1 MKRSAMIFQLQVLAL
16 CFALADASAET
27 FAGLVIGVADGDTIT
42 ILQSDGE
49 KRIPRKIRLLGIDA
63 PEAQQPFGAR
73 AKQTMSALA
82 FGKQGFADCST
93 VDRYGRDVC
102 KVTVDERDVG
112 LELICKGLAWHF
124 KRYQRSQLVADR
136 ASYAQ
141 AENDA
146 RVEKVGLWSSSD
158 AIPPW
163 HWRKQK
169 PSMK

>member
-1 MKRSAMIFQLQVLAL
+1 MILQLQVLAL

-42 ILQSDGE
+42 ILQIDGE
-49 KRIPRKIRLLGIDA
+49 NRTPRRIRILGIDA
-63 PEAQQPFGAR
+63 PEAKQPFGAR

-102 KVTVDERDVG
+102 KVTVDQLDVG

-141 AENDA
+141 AEDNA
-146 RVEKVGLWSSSD
+146 RNEKVGLWSVVD
-158 AIPPW
+158 PIPPW
-163 HWRKQK
+163 KWRKNK
-169 PSMK
+169 LSTR